1 MKNSAAIFSN
11 NELHGGKFL
20 QVVRRE
26 FQQSSDAA
34 IASGYVSH
42 DVIRE
47 FEPEF
52 YRLANNGG
60 RFRLLLGMAF
70 YEGLSARNL
79 LHLEKINKA
88 LRESN
93 SSSGIYVSYANR
105 YHGKMYSFINK
116 EGVRAYIG
124 SSNFSRSG
132 LSENWECTARI
143 DDENEKSATIS
154 YLEFLFNQ
162 ENAVSIT
169 DAEITVP
176 GSEKYKAR
184 IALSNLDDLQRYDT
198 SSIDKT
204 NLQFFDYPLERIAE
218 KERSNLNVYFGKGR
232 WSRST
237 GKVAP
242 RPWYEVELI
251 ANREINSQP
260 MYPKGEFTAYT
271 DDGFIMP
278 MRTSGDYFKNI
289 RSRGNLKLLGQWIK
303 GKLQRA
309 NVLIPLTPVTV
320 DTLEKY
326 GKMTIRFYKMK
337 EGEYFIEF

>member
-1 MKNSAAIFSN
+1 MYSN
-11 NELHGGKFL
+11 NDSFGGKL
-20 QVVRRE
+20 MNVVREE
-26 FQQSSDAA
+26 FHRSKDVS

-42 DVIRE
+42 DVIRQ
-47 FEPEF
+47 FEPDF
-52 YRLANNGG
+52 YRLAQSGG

-70 YEGLSARNL
+70 YDGLAGRNL
-79 LHLEKINKA
+79 VHLEKINKA
-88 LRESN
+88 LEEMN
-93 SSSGIYVSYANR
+93 PGSGIFVSYANR
-105 YHGKMYSFINK
+105 FHGKMYSFSDDTGK
-116 EGVRAYIG
+116 RVYIG

-143 DDENEKSATIS
+143 DDARDKQATVN

-162 ENAVSIT
+162 DNAAVISK
-169 DAEITVP
+169 AEITVH

-184 IALSNLDDLQRYDT
+184 IALSTLDDLERFDT
-198 SSIDKT
+198 ASIDKT
-204 NLQFFDYPLERIAE
+204 RLQFFDYPLERIAE

-251 ANREINSQP
+251 ANKDINRNP
-260 MYPKGEFTAYT
+260 LYPKGNFTAYT
-271 DDGFIMP
+271 DDGYIIP
-278 MRTSGDYFKNI
+278 MYTGGDYFKNI
-289 RSRGNLKLLGQWIK
+289 RSRGNLTMFGQWIK

-309 NVLIPLTPVTV
+309 DALIPLTPVTV

-326 GKMTIRFYKMK
+326 GKLSLRFYKIA
-337 EGEYFIEF
+337 EGQYYLEF